1 MEKHRI
7 SERKACRLV
16 NLNRSTYRYKKKRK
30 EDIKLKETI
39 RNLAYKWQSYGYR
52 RLQVLL
58 KKEGIKINHKKFYRL
73 YKELNLQLRRKKK
86 KTSYQ
91 RATNKIKQV
100 VKPNQRW
107 SMDFLS
113 DSISTGRRI
122 RILSIIDEYSRE
134 CLALEADT
142 SLSGERVCR
151 VLETICKEKGYPET
165 IITDNGPEFR
175 SKQFAKW
182 LNHNKINWHPIE
194 PGKPYQNGYIESFN
208 GKFREECLNRHWFK
222 NLKEAR
228 ELIEEWRK
236 TYNEIRPHSSLNYMS
251 PKEFLLAHC
260 EDFSATPSSP
270 HNGCGRMDMHP

>member
-1 MEKHRI
+1 MEKHKL

-16 NLNRSTYRYKKKRK
+16 NLNRSTYRYKTRKK
-30 EDIKLKETI
+30 EEVKLKI
-39 RNLAYKWQSYGYR
+39 KIQNLVQLWPSYGYR
-52 RLQVLL
+52 RLHALL
-58 KKEGIKINHKKFYRL
+58 KKEGIKTNHKKIYRL

-86 KTSYQ
+86 KISYQ
-91 RATNKIKQV
+91 RPKNTKKSAE
-100 VKPNQRW
+100 KPNQTW

-122 RILSIIDEYSRE
+122 RILSVIDAYSRE
-134 CLALEADT
+134 CLALEVDT

-151 VLETICKEKGYPET
+151 VLEKICKEKGYPET

-175 SKQFAKW
+175 SKQFSKW

-228 ELIEEWRK
+228 KLIEEWRK

-251 PKEFLLAHC
+251 PKEFLLEYC
-260 EDFSATPSSP
+260 EDFLATPSSP
-270 HNGCGRMDMHP
+270 HKGYGRINIHP